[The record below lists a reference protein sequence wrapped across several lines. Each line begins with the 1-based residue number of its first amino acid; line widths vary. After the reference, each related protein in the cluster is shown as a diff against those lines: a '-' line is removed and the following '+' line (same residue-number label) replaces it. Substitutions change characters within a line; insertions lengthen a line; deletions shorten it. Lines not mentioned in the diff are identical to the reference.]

1 MSETLRLLS
10 IGAGAIGTYIGG
22 AIPIAFV
29 LVAEG
34 LTPAL
39 ILLGWVLIY
48 QQLENLFL
56 SPRLSAKTMEVN
68 GAVAFG
74 AALAGGAI
82 AGPMGAFMALPVAA
96 MITALIKNTGRRYDV
111 VYQTKYD
118 ADQIPTAPAGTGNG
132 APS

>member
-1 MSETLRLLS
+1 MPAQFRLADATSTLQL
-10 IGAGAIGTYIGG
+10 A
-22 AIPIAFV
+22 AFNF
-29 LVAEG
+29 VA
-34 LTPAL
+34 
-39 ILLGWVLIY
+39 
-48 QQLENLFL
+48 
-56 SPRLSAKTMEVN
+56 
-68 GAVAFG
+68 AVPF
-74 AALAGGAI
+74 ALAGGAI